1 MTRIRTEVVNTDL
14 SPDRRAISDLVTS
27 ILADGGVH
35 LGNVTVIFSD
45 DEMLHRFKKRFL
57 GKDEYTDVIAFRMD
71 ESSDDEMEGEI
82 YISVERA
89 SENAVFFGVSL
100 TEELGRLVCHGL
112 LHLLGYNDDTPERE
126 AEMRQVEDRYLSLFS
141 ADKLFS

>member
-1 MTRIRTEVVNTDL
+1 
-14 SPDRRAISDLVTS
+14 
-27 ILADGGVH
+27 
-35 LGNVTVIFSD
+35 
-45 DEMLHRFKKRFL
+45 MLHRFKKRFL